1 MVEKCESCQKKS
13 MSFEKV
19 VAEPDGDEEGY

>member
-1 MVEKCESCQKKS
+1 MEKCESCQKKS

-19 VAEPDGDEEGY
+19 DAEADLDEEGY